1 MSVRLRHARE
11 QGREQVKDLNQL
23 STAGSILVEE
33 KTEATVVK
41 MSGEIDIS
49 LRSQT
54 GAALRQVLDRSRP
67 VVVDTSGVTFMDS
80 TGAAFLAQ
88 LRMFG
93 SEDGIR
99 VSLAEQSTVVRN
111 LLEMLGVD
119 AMFRDTPM
127 RPAAA
132 GTGHAI

>member
-1 MSVRLRHARE
+1 M
-11 QGREQVKDLNQL
+11 KDLNQL

>member
-1 MSVRLRHARE
+1 MRVNR
-11 QGREQVKDLNQL
+11 GDEQVKDLNQI
-23 STAGSILVEE
+23 SGAGSILVEE
-33 KTEATVVK
+33 RTGATVVK

-54 GAALRQVLDRSRP
+54 GAALRQVLDRSQP
-67 VVVDTSGVTFMDS
+67 VIVDTSGVTFMDS

-99 VSLAEQSTVVRN
+99 VSLAEQSMVVQN

-119 AMFRDTPM
+119 AMFREAPM

-132 GTGHAI
+132 AAGPSI

>member
-1 MSVRLRHARE
+1 MRVNR
-11 QGREQVKDLNQL
+11 GDEQVKDLNQL
-23 STAGSILVEE
+23 SGAGSILVEE
-33 KTEATVVK
+33 RTEATVVK

-93 SEDGIR
+93 SEDGIC
-99 VSLAEQSTVVRN
+99 VSLAEPSAVVRN

-119 AMFRDTPM
+119 AMFRDPM

-132 GTGHAI
+132 GAGPAV